1 MPTVGQDG
9 RMSDPPPTP
18 QRVDGSMSLL
28 VDMTDAAMDP
38 AYAAAAQRKSRRGK
52 DEAQAEAGTPSR
64 LLRGISL
71 LLLIGLLTGVAAAQV
86 RRSAGAAD
94 AVRRSL
100 VKDIAE
106 RTTDTDRLAT
116 QADGLRAQVTEARD
130 TRLGEDD
137 SGRQLAARLA
147 ALELATGQTKVSGPG
162 LVVTLDDA
170 PDADGA
176 TGSGRGGQLGDGRIY
191 DRDVQEVANALWAA
205 GAEAISVNGQ
215 RLTALTAIRSAGE
228 AVLVDFRPL
237 SPPYRLTAIGD
248 VDAMEPAFIDSAT
261 ARRFT
266 TYTSLYGLGFTT
278 RRESTLTLPAA
289 APPQLNVAKEAT
301 SPHGGTP

>member
-1 MPTVGQDG
+1 
-9 RMSDPPPTP
+9 MSDPSPTP

-28 VDMTDAAMDP
+28 VDMTDAALDP
-38 AYAAAAQRKSRRGK
+38 AYAAAAQRKRGLGE
-52 DEAQAEAGTPSR
+52 DQRYPGQAGRSSR
-64 LLRGISL
+64 LLRGVSL
-71 LLLIGLLTGVAAAQV
+71 LLLIGLFTGVAAAQV

-100 VKDIAE
+100 VSDIGK
-106 RTTDTDRLAT
+106 RTTETDRLAS
-116 QADGLRAQVTEARD
+116 QADGLRALVAEARD
-130 TRLGEDD
+130 TRLGEDA

-147 ALELATGQTKVSGPG
+147 ALELATGQTTVSGPG

-176 TGSGRGGQLGDGRIY
+176 TGSGRGGQLGDGRVY

-237 SPPYRLTAIGD
+237 SPPYRLAAIGD

-278 RRESTLTLPAA
+278 HRASKLSLPAA
-289 APPQLNVAKEAT
+289 APPQLNVAREAT